1 MDKGIFGALGDRD
14 FWSSVGQRA
23 VALPGNIAQTLQG
36 YGQIPGRADDIA
48 ERTFPGSARDASTKN
63 AFRHALGTG
72 MLAQEL
78 GGGHVGAALA
88 KLAGYGWE
96 GMGMLDGSNR
106 GPAKMEDM
114 RHDLNANAI
123 GAEQARLNPSHE
135 GLVQAL
141 KRFALQS
148 VPVHAP
154 GVFSRSPGYLTR
166 TDL

>member
-1 MDKGIFGALGDRD
+1 MEKGIFGALADRD

-23 VALPGNIAQTLQG
+23 MTLPGSIAQTLQE
-36 YGQIPGRADDIA
+36 YGRIPGRADDIA

-78 GGGHVGAALA
+78 GGGHVGATLA
-88 KLAGYGWE
+88 KMAGYGWE
-96 GMGMLDGSNR
+96 GLGLIDGSNR
-106 GPAKMEDM
+106 SPAKAEDM

-135 GLVQAL
+135 DLVQAL
-141 KRFALQS
+141 KKLALQS
-148 VPVHAP
+148 APVSAP

-166 TDL
+166 TAQ